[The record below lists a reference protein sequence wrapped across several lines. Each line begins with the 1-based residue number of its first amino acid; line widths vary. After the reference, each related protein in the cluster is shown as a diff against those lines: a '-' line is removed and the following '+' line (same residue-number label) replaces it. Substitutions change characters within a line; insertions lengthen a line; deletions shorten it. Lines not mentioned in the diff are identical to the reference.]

1 MAVTVEMKNRVREF
15 IKFTAS
21 SLAGTVVDLGLFWI
35 LTYFLRGQV
44 TGYIMIST
52 VISRIFAIL
61 VNYNINAKFVFKDND
76 ERKLPFAKYMT
87 LAIIDMVGSGLLVS
101 WLYSIIGWNE
111 TIIKMAVD
119 ATLFFVDYW
128 IQKKIIF

>member
-1 MAVTVEMKNRVREF
+1 MKNRLREF

-21 SLAGTVVDLGLFWI
+21 SLTGTVVDLGLFWI

-52 VISRIFAIL
+52 IIARIFAIL
-61 VNYNINAKFVFKDND
+61 VNYNINARLVFKDND
-76 ERKLPFAKYMT
+76 ERKLPFTKYMT
-87 LAIIDMVGSGLLVS
+87 LAVVDMFGSGLLVS
-101 WLYSIIGWNE
+101 WIYSLIGWNE

-119 ATLFFVDYW
+119 ATLFFVDYF
-128 IQKKIIF
+128 IQKKFIF

>member
-1 MAVTVEMKNRVREF
+1 MKNRVREF

-52 VISRIFAIL
+52 IIARIFAIL
-61 VNYNINAKFVFKDND
+61 VNYNLNAKLVFKDND

-87 LAIIDMVGSGLLVS
+87 LAVIDMFGSGLLVS

-128 IQKKIIF
+128 IQKKFIF

>member
-1 MAVTVEMKNRVREF
+1 MKNRLIEF
-15 IKFTAS
+15 VKFTAS

-35 LTYFLRGQV
+35 LIYFLRGQV

-52 VISRIFAIL
+52 IIARIFAIL
-61 VNYNINAKFVFKDND
+61 VNYNLNAKLVFKDNG

-87 LAIIDMVGSGLLVS
+87 LAVIDMFGSGLLVS

-111 TIIKMAVD
+111 TIIKIVVD
-119 ATLFFVDYW
+119 ASLFFVDYW
-128 IQKKIIF
+128 AQKKFIF

>member
-1 MAVTVEMKNRVREF
+1 MKNRLIEF
-15 IKFTAS
+15 VKFTAS

-35 LTYFLRGQV
+35 LIYFLRGQV

-52 VISRIFAIL
+52 IIARIFAIL
-61 VNYNINAKFVFKDND
+61 VNYNLNAKLVFKDND

-87 LAIIDMVGSGLLVS
+87 LAVIDMFGSGLLVS

-111 TIIKMAVD
+111 TIIKIVVD
-119 ATLFFVDYW
+119 ASLFFVDYW
-128 IQKKIIF
+128 AQKKYIF

>member
-1 MAVTVEMKNRVREF
+1 MKNRLIEF
-15 IKFTAS
+15 VKFTAS

-35 LTYFLRGQV
+35 LIYFLRGQV

-52 VISRIFAIL
+52 IIARIFAIL
-61 VNYNINAKFVFKDND
+61 VNYNLNAKLVFKDNG

-87 LAIIDMVGSGLLVS
+87 LAVIDMFGSGLLVS

-111 TIIKMAVD
+111 TIIKIVVD
-119 ATLFFVDYW
+119 ASLFFVDYW
-128 IQKKIIF
+128 AQKKYIF

>member
-1 MAVTVEMKNRVREF
+1 MKNRLIEF
-15 IKFTAS
+15 VKFTAS

-35 LTYFLRGQV
+35 LIYFLRGQV

-52 VISRIFAIL
+52 IIARIFAIL
-61 VNYNINAKFVFKDND
+61 VNYNLNAKLVFKDNG

-87 LAIIDMVGSGLLVS
+87 LAVIDMFGSGLLVS

-128 IQKKIIF
+128 IQKKFIF

>member
-1 MAVTVEMKNRVREF
+1 MKNRLIEF

-35 LTYFLRGQV
+35 LIYVLRGQV

-52 VISRIFAIL
+52 IIARIFAIL
-61 VNYNINAKFVFKDND
+61 VNYNLNAKLVFKDND

-87 LAIIDMVGSGLLVS
+87 LAVIDMFGSGLLVS

-111 TIIKMAVD
+111 TIIKIVVD

-128 IQKKIIF
+128 IQKKFIF

>member
-1 MAVTVEMKNRVREF
+1 MKNRLIEF
-15 IKFTAS
+15 VKFTAS
-21 SLAGTVVDLGLFWI
+21 SLAGTVVDLGLFWV

-52 VISRIFAIL
+52 IIARIFAIL
-61 VNYNINAKFVFKDND
+61 VNYNLNAKLVFKDND

-87 LAIIDMVGSGLLVS
+87 LAVIDMFGSGLLVS

-111 TIIKMAVD
+111 TIIKIVVD
-119 ATLFFVDYW
+119 ASLFFVDYW
-128 IQKKIIF
+128 AQKKYIF

>member
-1 MAVTVEMKNRVREF
+1 MKNRLIEF
-15 IKFTAS
+15 VKFTAS

-35 LTYFLRGQV
+35 LIYFLRGQV

-52 VISRIFAIL
+52 IIARIFAIL
-61 VNYNINAKFVFKDND
+61 VNYNLNAKLVFKDNG

-87 LAIIDMVGSGLLVS
+87 LAVIDMFGSGLLVS

-111 TIIKMAVD
+111 TIIKIVVD

-128 IQKKIIF
+128 IQKKFIF

>member
-1 MAVTVEMKNRVREF
+1 MKNRLIEF
-15 IKFTAS
+15 VKFTAS

-35 LTYFLRGQV
+35 LIYFLRGRV

-52 VISRIFAIL
+52 IIARIFAIL
-61 VNYNINAKFVFKDND
+61 VNYNLNAKLVFKDND

-87 LAIIDMVGSGLLVS
+87 LAVIDMFGSGLLVS

-128 IQKKIIF
+128 IQKKFIF